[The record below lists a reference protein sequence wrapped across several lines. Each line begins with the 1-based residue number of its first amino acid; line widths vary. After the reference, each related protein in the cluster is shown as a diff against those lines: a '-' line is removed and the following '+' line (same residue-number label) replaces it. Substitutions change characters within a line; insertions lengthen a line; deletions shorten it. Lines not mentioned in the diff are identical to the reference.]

1 MSRKKFFAGIDVGS
15 LTAETVIIDEAGAMC
30 AYNIFPTG
38 ANSRKAA
45 ELSVAAAL
53 ESSKLKSEDITYTV
67 ATGYGRISVPF
78 ANKKITEISCH
89 ARGARYFFPAT
100 RTIIDIGGQDSKV
113 IRLDEEG
120 KVVDFSMNDKCAA
133 GTGRFLEVMAR
144 ALEVRLDELGELSV
158 KSAKPVPITSMC
170 TVFAE
175 SEVVSLI
182 AQGEAK
188 EDIISGLHE
197 AISQRIAGM
206 VRHIG
211 GDGEMTMTG
220 GVAKNQGV
228 VRAIGGKLGC
238 KLNIP
243 NEPQIVGALGAAL
256 LAQGEYEKTINQAG
270 FTGL

>member
-1 MSRKKFFAGIDVGS
+1 MDRFFAGIDVGS
-15 LTAETVIIDEAGAMC
+15 LTAETVIIDEAGTVR

-45 ELSVAAAL
+45 ELSVATAL
-53 ESSKLKSEDITYTV
+53 EASGLRREDILCTV
-67 ATGYGRISVPF
+67 VTGYGRISVPF
-78 ANKKITEISCH
+78 ADKKITEISCH
-89 ARGARYFFPAT
+89 ARGARHFFSAT

-113 IRLDEEG
+113 IRLDESG
-120 KVVDFSMNDKCAA
+120 KVIDFSMNDKCAA
-133 GTGRFLEVMAR
+133 GTGRFLEVMGR
-144 ALEVRLDELGELSV
+144 ALEVELDEMGELSL
-158 KSAKPVPITSMC
+158 KSAAPVPITSMC

-182 AQGEAK
+182 AQGKAK

-197 AISQRIAGM
+197 AISQRIVGM

-211 GDGEMTMTG
+211 GDGEITMTG

-228 VRAIGGKLGC
+228 VDAISKKLGC

-243 NEPQIVGALGAAL
+243 SEPQIVGALGAAL
-256 LAQGEYEKTINQAG
+256 LAREECENQEM
-270 FTGL
+270 